1 MNILVTRSKDG
12 QQFDFSKVQ
21 ANLGQI
27 PNLNEYLIHYED
39 DTKISRGT
47 YFLLN
52 GEMSKH
58 DGLSQEKLLAR
69 ISSK

>member
-1 MNILVTRSKDG
+1 MDSNLTFQKC
-12 QQFDFSKVQ
+12 QQIKVR
-21 ANLGQI
+21 
-27 PNLNEYLIHYED
+27 YLIHYED

>member
-1 MNILVTRSKDG
+1 MCKVGSKWTNAIKLARIEMNILVTKSKDG

-39 DTKISRGT
+39 DTKIIQQGNVL
-47 YFLLN
+47 F
-52 GEMSKH
+52 
-58 DGLSQEKLLAR
+58 A
-69 ISSK
+69 